1 MMGIRRISS
10 LAIFNSGRQGCQWV
24 SAESFILTIDS
35 PTDFGIYI
43 LYFDTIVLSV
53 T

>member
-10 LAIFNSGRQGCQWV
+10 LAIFNSGSQGCQRGSV
-24 SAESFILTIDS
+24 ESFILTIDS